1 MQYSD
6 LVKRIAGDGAD
17 AWKTHYAA
25 WSAKHRGEDVIIL
38 SVGDPD
44 LDTPQPVIDRAVE
57 CLRGGDTHYTPVAG
71 RDALRAAI
79 AQAHT
84 RRTGQRVEAD
94 NVIFLAG
101 AQSALFTASLCL
113 AGSGDEVLAFEPLY
127 PTYPATIE
135 ASGARMVRVPVRAGS
150 GFRPDL
156 AALEAAITPRSRAI
170 FFATPNN
177 PSGLVMSSADLA
189 VIGELARRH
198 ALWIVVDEVYAGLA
212 PEGRVPSIAASL
224 PEQVVTAGSLSK
236 THAMPGWR
244 AGWMVGP
251 KALIGHAEAL
261 SIAMLYGLPG
271 FVQEAAL
278 TAIGIAPEAESR
290 MRDYCRERCKF
301 VLTALAE
308 TPGLAC
314 MPPDAGM
321 FMLID
326 VRGTGLSG
334 YDFMREL
341 YRSQGVS
348 ALDGGAFGTGTAG
361 FIRVCFTTDER
372 SLREGCARIRRFASS
387 LPLKTE
393 GV

>member
-25 WSAKHRGEDVIIL
+25 AAAQHRGEDVIIL

-44 LDTPQPVIDRAVE
+44 LDTPAPVIERAIE
-57 CLRGGDTHYTPVAG
+57 RMRGGDTHYTPVAG
-71 RDALRAAI
+71 REALRAAI
-79 AQAHT
+79 AHAHAQ
-84 RRTGQRVEAD
+84 RTGQSTAAD

-101 AQSALFTASLCL
+101 AQSALFAASLCL
-113 AGSGDEVLAFEPLY
+113 AGPGDEVLAFEPLY

-135 ASGARMVRVPVRAGS
+135 ASGARMVRVPVRPGP

-177 PSGLVMSSADLA
+177 PSGHVLSAADLA
-189 VIGELARRH
+189 VIGELAQRH

-212 PEGRVPSIAASL
+212 PGGRVPSLAASL

-251 KALIGHAEAL
+251 KTLIGHAEAL
-261 SIAMLYGLPG
+261 AIAMLYGLPG

-278 TAIGIAPEAESR
+278 TALGIAPAAEAR
-290 MRDYCRERCKF
+290 MRDYCRERCGL
-301 VLTALAE
+301 VLAMLAQ
-308 TPGLAC
+308 TPGLVC

-326 VRGTGLSG
+326 VRGTGLTG

-341 YRSQGVS
+341 YRSHGVS
-348 ALDGGAFGTGTAG
+348 VLDGGAFGKGTAG
-361 FIRVCFTTDER
+361 CIRLCFTTDER
-372 SLREGCARIRRFASS
+372 SLREGCARIERFALS
-387 LPLKTE
+387 LRSKE
-393 GV
+393 NA